1 MLSQQARYP
10 KPPTLARP
18 ASVLLEPSTAPHLL
32 SQNKHSNRP
41 RSQSQVVYP
50 SYLPPPSVSSSS
62 STSSLI
68 STTVSSSCTGNSVNT
83 GTGFEAP
90 SDNPVRWRQPPHK
103 SKLSKQYTPSE
114 EESDEEPGTKTD
126 FKRRSKFMSGTAL
139 ELNSEGTDSLRA
151 FSQMTLSQT
160 PPRSE
165 TPSLSESAD
174 SGSVKSTKKKISL
187 GKRISRFFSG
197 GNKSSDSISSL
208 GSPKSSASSIAG
220 SEKSGQVRTSTTSL
234 ISVDGLVT
242 PPSLAHA
249 VYMHQRS
256 ISTPDHIGN
265 TLNYA
270 NSSGTSPTLV
280 YNTKMEE
287 SRLRSA
293 RDSGFGETDSNGHRR
308 RSSSFA
314 GPGTPTSRSSSPK
327 MQHLPHPQGITSSS
341 ISVSSIN
348 SSRSSAHKSADH
360 VQIDSHPQH
369 QQQAQ
374 QARQST
380 FGGNAPLSTSSPQL
394 RANSDRELQLPMN
407 SQHHSHRYSAM
418 GAELASSPSSLSFTR
433 PTSPSMPRR
442 SSAPIPVSETLISK
456 VTREKGSVCF
466 QAPNVKKETFTKD
479 ANLDP
484 VLSNMVQ
491 QHRRDFKMNQR
502 LSLNPQ
508 SHVGGISSSPRMR
521 MTMYMED
528 HNMPPMVLA
537 RDPNA
542 RQDSTGSQHLYY
554 TNGLG
559 SPQFASAAYSPGSP
573 GLHTSET
580 PSKRLST
587 GSQHQQQQQHPYF
600 STGQRINFSGSQ
612 GSLNQHSVSTQSGQN
627 SPRHAGPSSSSPK
640 RLSST
645 SHSSFQQQQQ
655 FYQLDSPT
663 RPQFLNESPFSSPR
677 LTATGLFAASPTTS
691 TPTEMSV
698 QQQQQQLEQLQQI
711 RIQNQHI
718 LIQQQQQL
726 QQQLEQTHAT
736 AVAMQQVG
744 LGLGVIPGSVSAP
757 RPVSVHMPL
766 ANSVSPKNTS
776 KAVALGSSKYASRQ
790 QQQQQQQQPK
800 YVHY

>member
-18 ASVLLEPSTAPHLL
+18 ASVLLEPSTTTHLL

-41 RSQSQVVYP
+41 RSQSQVIHP
-50 SYLPPPSVSSSS
+50 SYLPPPSASSSS

-68 STTVSSSCTGNSVNT
+68 PTTVSSSSTGNSVNT
-83 GTGFEAP
+83 GTGFESP

-139 ELNSEGTDSLRA
+139 ELNSEGTDSLR
-151 FSQMTLSQT
+151 
-160 PPRSE
+160 
-165 TPSLSESAD
+165 
-174 SGSVKSTKKKISL
+174 VSL

-197 GNKSSDSISSL
+197 SNKSSDSISSL

-220 SEKSGQVRTSTTSL
+220 SEKSSQVRTSTTSL

-270 NSSGTSPTLV
+270 SSSGTSPTLV
-280 YNTKMEE
+280 YNAKMEE

-466 QAPNVKKETFTKD
+466 QTPNVKREAFTKD

-484 VLSNMVQ
+484 VLSNLVQ

-502 LSLNPQ
+502 LSLTPQ
-508 SHVGGISSSPRMR
+508 SHVGGTSSSPRMR

-559 SPQFASAAYSPGSP
+559 SPQFSSAAYSPGSP

-580 PSKRLST
+580 PLKRLST
-587 GSQHQQQQQHPYF
+587 GSQNQQQQQHPYF

-612 GSLNQHSVSTQSGQN
+612 GSLNQHPVSTQSGQN
-627 SPRHAGPSSSSPK
+627 SPRHAGPSCSSPK

-663 RPQFLNESPFSSPR
+663 RPQFLSESPFSSPR

-698 QQQQQQLEQLQQI
+698 QLEQLQQI

-766 ANSVSPKNTS
+766 ANSVSPKNTN
-776 KAVALGSSKYASRQ
+776 KAVASGPSKYAPR
-790 QQQQQQQQPK
+790 QQQQQQPK